1 MLCGSIILYLLLA
14 GPSRRKEMF
23 CSVCNNTNALP
34 EGWFMAF
41 LRRHRNNLWSRKHVK
56 CPHSR
61 NIKRSFYVPSFIIS
75 TLTAAHRRSWN
86 CHSHSWILHTCFPS
100 VAPKSERAVPE
111 TLCTFCALYLG
122 SEIIPWVAKIHPGS
136 RVIPYTAN
144 DAETLMDRCNCDNSC
159 IWSWHIWKLR
169 WDSGH

>member
-41 LRRHRNNLWSRKHVK
+41 LRRHHNNLWSRKHVK

-75 TLTAAHRRSWN
+75 TLTAAHQRSWN

-111 TLCTFCALYLG
+111 TVHFLCTL
-122 SEIIPWVAKIHPGS
+122 PGKWNNPLS
-136 RVIPYTAN
+136 SKDPSWLAS
-144 DAETLMDRCNCDNSC
+144 NSLHSQWC
-159 IWSWHIWKLR
+159 
-169 WDSGH
+169 WDLNGQM